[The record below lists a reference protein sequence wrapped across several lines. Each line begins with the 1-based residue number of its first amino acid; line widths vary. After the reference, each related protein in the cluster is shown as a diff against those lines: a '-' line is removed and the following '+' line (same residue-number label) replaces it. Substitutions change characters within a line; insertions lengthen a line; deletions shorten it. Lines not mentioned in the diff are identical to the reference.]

1 MTTYSSICSLC
12 RKSKRLEA
20 NSQLILLILE
30 GEHTKEKHPE
40 IFEHNRKV
48 DEKYRQLRKKAEDY
62 KIFNEKLIFKRLG
75 EENP

>member
-1 MTTYSSICSLC
+1 MTTYPSICSLC
-12 RKSKRLEA
+12 KRNKRLESD
-20 NSQLILLILE
+20 NHFDLTILE
-30 GEHTKEKHPE
+30 GEHTKKKHLE

-62 KIFNEKLIFKRLG
+62 KIFNEKQIFKRLG